1 MWRFLFHSEPT
12 NIPIAE
18 IIAPAT
24 IIPKSGAF
32 SLLKAMLF
40 AILNVPYSASIY
52 ITPKKRVNAHFP
64 FPQKLFLPITYDTG
78 WNGVNNGE
86 TQGINRVFNTYMSL
100 DLKEGTNEIELTFIP
115 AKMKLGIELSI
126 ATLVIILVYTFCINK
141 LIRKDGILDKIIVNL
156 GFGIYIIITVGFYF
170 KVYLMCIIQTIKQWI
185 G

>member
-1 MWRFLFHSEPT
+1 MNGSKVRVGEGRFITFVFFFIDKKGDSIE
-12 NIPIAE
+12 NNKIKIKVENA
-18 IIAPAT
+18 
-24 IIPKSGAF
+24 
-32 SLLKAMLF
+32 KAG
-40 AILNVPYSASIY
+40 
-52 ITPKKRVNAHFP
+52 
-64 FPQKLFLPITYDTG
+64 QKLFLPITYDTG

-126 ATLVIILVYTFCINK
+126 ATLVIILVYTLGIKK

>member
-1 MWRFLFHSEPT
+1 
-12 NIPIAE
+12 
-18 IIAPAT
+18 
-24 IIPKSGAF
+24 
-32 SLLKAMLF
+32 
-40 AILNVPYSASIY
+40 
-52 ITPKKRVNAHFP
+52 
-64 FPQKLFLPITYDTG
+64 
-78 WNGVNNGE
+78 
-86 TQGINRVFNTYMSL
+86 MSL

-126 ATLVIILVYTFCINK
+126 ATLVIILVYTLGIKK